1 MIISRAEFHQRMG
14 LREFDTIEEK
24 DELMS
29 IERLYK
35 EIVADAPFRNHTFM
49 FDESKDWRDLEL
61 QEEDG
66 IKRAFPEIITER
78 ERYDKIKEE
87 ILKDTYESIP
97 VLRDVDYPDVIYV
110 NNGFHRIFIANE
122 LGLKVIRVRAKYG
135 KFVLDKSIRFN
146 DLISLLDMVSQLFKE
161 KDSIIELKNF
171 LKMVVTK
178 KPEMGETYSITYGR
192 EGKRWKRK

>member
-14 LREFDTIEEK
+14 LREFETIEER

-29 IERLYK
+29 VDRLYK

-49 FDESKDWRDLEL
+49 FDETKDWRDLEL

-66 IKRAFPEIITER
+66 IKRAFPEITTER

-97 VLRDVDYPDVIYV
+97 VLKDIDYQDVIYV
-110 NNGFHRIFIANE
+110 DNGFHRIFIAME
-122 LGLKVIRVRAKYG
+122 LGMKVIRVKTKYG
-135 KFVLDKSIRFN
+135 KFALSKSINFN
-146 DLISLLDMVSQLFKE
+146 DIISLLDMISQLFKE
-161 KDSIIELKNF
+161 NDSIIELKDF

-178 KPEMGETYSITYGR
+178 KPEIGRTHSITYGQ
-192 EGKRWKRK
+192 EGKIR